1 MKLQTIHI
9 NRRDVNSIEFDVK
22 ELTIPLRPGDETS
35 FEIKVIN
42 YGTPTHIYLSA
53 TAGIKDKVTFLSH
66 NPYVRYEETIPI
78 VARLPRDG
86 KVLYAGEIVVTTGYG
101 AKKSGF
107 VIKLGLEEEK
117 HVITFEGGLGKTI
130 GKTIGKSKY
139 SKVRKKATQIDVKM
153 LERSLIIPA
162 LLCFIAVFLVLT
174 YMRVGAVKVGSA
186 VMASILIVF
195 VIIYGIIK
203 LIKA

>member
-9 NRRDVNSIEFDVK
+9 NRRDINSIEFDVE
-22 ELTIPLRPGDETS
+22 ELMIPLRPGDETS

-53 TAGIKDKVTFLSH
+53 TQDIKDKITFLSH

-107 VIKLGLEEEK
+107 VTKLGFEEEK
-117 HVITFEGGLGKTI
+117 HVMESGGGLGKP
-130 GKTIGKSKY
+130 KY
-139 SKVRKKATQIDVKM
+139 PKVHKKVTHIDLPHIDITLV
-153 LERSLIIPA
+153 ERVMIIPA
-162 LLCFIAVFLVLT
+162 LLCFIAVFLILA
-174 YMRVGAVKVGSA
+174 YMRVGAVQVGSA

-195 VIIYGIIK
+195 VILYGIIK

>member
-9 NRRDVNSIEFDVK
+9 NRRDINSIEFDVK
-22 ELTIPLRPGDETS
+22 ELTIPIRPGDETS

-42 YGTPTHIYLSA
+42 YGTPAHIYLSA
-53 TAGIKDKVTFLSH
+53 TENIKDKITFLSH
-66 NPYVRYEETIPI
+66 NPYVRYEENIPI

-86 KVLYAGEIVVTTGYG
+86 KVFYAGEIVVTTGYG

-107 VIKLGLEEEK
+107 VTKLGLEEEK
-117 HVITFEGGLGKTI
+117 HVMESDRRLIKPKFL
-130 GKTIGKSKY
+130 
-139 SKVRKKATQIDVKM
+139 KVTKKATQIDIKLVKRA
-153 LERSLIIPA
+153 LVIPA
-162 LLCFIAVFLVLT
+162 LLCFIAAFLILT
-174 YMRVGAVKVGSA
+174 YIRVGAIQFGSA

-195 VIIYGIIK
+195 MILYGIIK

>member
-53 TAGIKDKVTFLSH
+53 TEGIKDKITFLSH
-66 NPYVRYEETIPI
+66 NPYVRYEEKIPI

-107 VIKLGLEEEK
+107 VTKLGLEEEK
-117 HVITFEGGLGKTI
+117 HFIESDGGLVKP
-130 GKTIGKSKY
+130 KY
-139 SKVRKKATQIDVKM
+139 PKVLKKATQIDITLV
-153 LERSLIIPA
+153 ERVMIIPA
-162 LLCFIAVFLVLT
+162 LLCFIAVFLILV
-174 YMRVGAVKVGSA
+174 YMRVGTVQVGSA

-195 VIIYGIIK
+195 VILYGIIK
-203 LIKA
+203 LIKV

>member
-9 NRRDVNSIEFDVK
+9 SRSDINSIEFDIK

-53 TAGIKDKVTFLSH
+53 TEGIKDKITFLSH
-66 NPYVRYEETIPI
+66 NPYVRYEENIPI

-107 VIKLGLEEEK
+107 VTKLGLEEE
-117 HVITFEGGLGKTI
+117 HVLESYRSLGKPKFLKMQKI
-130 GKTIGKSKY
+130 KMQ
-139 SKVRKKATQIDVKM
+139 KKATHIDVK
-153 LERSLIIPA
+153 LVEHALVIPA
-162 LLCFIAVFLVLT
+162 LLFLIAVFLILT
-174 YMRVGAVKVGSA
+174 YMRVGAVQVGSA
-186 VMASILIVF
+186 VMASILTVF
-195 VIIYGIIK
+195 IILYGIIK

>member
-9 NRRDVNSIEFDVK
+9 NRSDINSIEFDTK
-22 ELTIPLRPGDETS
+22 ELKIPLSPGDETS

-53 TAGIKDKVTFLSH
+53 TEAIRDKITFLSH

-86 KVLYAGEIVVTTGYG
+86 KGLYAGEIVVTTGYG

-117 HVITFEGGLGKTI
+117 VIKLGLEEAKPVVDEGGLVKRKYIKMRHKQAPTI
-130 GKTIGKSKY
+130 DITLVWHPLVIPITIC
-139 SKVRKKATQIDVKM
+139 
-153 LERSLIIPA
+153 LIV
-162 LLCFIAVFLVLT
+162 VFLIL
-174 YMRVGAVKVGSA
+174 VKFGIVQLFSA

-195 VIIYGIIK
+195 VILYGIIK
-203 LIKA
+203 LVKE

>member
-9 NRRDVNSIEFDVK
+9 NRSDINSIEFDIK
-22 ELTIPLRPGDETS
+22 ELAIPLSLGDETS

-53 TAGIKDKVTFLSH
+53 TEGIRDKITFLSH

-107 VIKLGLEEEK
+107 VIKLGHEEEK
-117 HVITFEGGLGKTI
+117 PVVDGGGGLVKR
-130 GKTIGKSKY
+130 KY
-139 SKVRKKATQIDVKM
+139 IKMRRKQATPIDIKLVWHPLAVPIIICLIFVLLILAYVRLGTVQ
-153 LERSLIIPA
+153 L
-162 LLCFIAVFLVLT
+162 F
-174 YMRVGAVKVGSA
+174 SA

-195 VIIYGIIK
+195 VILYGIIK
-203 LIKA
+203 LVKA

>member
-9 NRRDVNSIEFDVK
+9 NRSDINSIEFDTK
-22 ELTIPLRPGDETS
+22 ELTIPLSPGDETS

-53 TAGIKDKVTFLSH
+53 TENIRDKITFLSH
-66 NPYVRYEETIPI
+66 NPYVRYEETVPI
-78 VARLPRDG
+78 VARLPRDDKG
-86 KVLYAGEIVVTTGYG
+86 LYTGEIVVTTGYG

-117 HVITFEGGLGKTI
+117 PVVADEGVVKRKYTKIRHKQATPIDITLVWHPLVIPITLC
-130 GKTIGKSKY
+130 
-139 SKVRKKATQIDVKM
+139 
-153 LERSLIIPA
+153 LIV
-162 LLCFIAVFLVLT
+162 VFLIL
-174 YMRVGAVKVGSA
+174 VKSGIVQLFSA

-195 VIIYGIIK
+195 VILYSIIELVK
-203 LIKA
+203 V

>member
-9 NRRDVNSIEFDVK
+9 NRRDINSIEFDIK

-53 TAGIKDKVTFLSH
+53 TEDIKDKITFLSH

-86 KVLYAGEIVVTTGYG
+86 KALYAGEIVVTTGYG

-107 VIKLGLEEEK
+107 VTKLGLEEEK
-117 HVITFEGGLGKTI
+117 HVMESDSGLVKLKYPKVHKKVTNIDITLAKRTM
-130 GKTIGKSKY
+130 
-139 SKVRKKATQIDVKM
+139 V
-153 LERSLIIPA
+153 IPA
-162 LLCFIAVFLVLT
+162 LLCFIAVFLILA
-174 YMRVGAVKVGSA
+174 YMRVGAVQVGSA
-186 VMASILIVF
+186 VMASVLIVF
-195 VIIYGIIK
+195 VILYGIIK

>member
-9 NRRDVNSIEFDVK
+9 NRRDINSIEFDIK
-22 ELTIPLRPGDETS
+22 ELMIPLRPGDETS

-53 TAGIKDKVTFLSH
+53 TEGIKDKVTFLSH

-78 VARLPRDG
+78 VARLPRDS

-107 VIKLGLEEEK
+107 VTKLGLEEEK
-117 HVITFEGGLGKTI
+117 HVIGSDGGLVKP
-130 GKTIGKSKY
+130 KY
-139 SKVRKKATQIDVKM
+139 PKVLKKATNIDVKL
-153 LERSLIIPA
+153 LERALVIPA
-162 LLCFIAVFLVLT
+162 LLSFIAAFLILT
-174 YMRVGAVKVGSA
+174 YIRVGAVQVGSA
-186 VMASILIVF
+186 VIASILIVF
-195 VIIYGIIK
+195 IILYGIIK

>member
-9 NRRDVNSIEFDVK
+9 NRSDINSIEFDIK
-22 ELTIPLRPGDETS
+22 ELTIPLSPGDETS

-53 TAGIKDKVTFLSH
+53 TENIRDKITFLSH

-86 KVLYAGEIVVTTGYG
+86 KGLYVGEIVVTTGYG

-107 VIKLGLEEEK
+107 VIKLGLEEET
-117 HVITFEGGLGKTI
+117 HVVVDEGLVKR
-130 GKTIGKSKY
+130 KY
-139 SKVRKKATQIDVKM
+139 IKMRHKKAVDITLVWHP
-153 LERSLIIPA
+153 LAIP
-162 LLCFIAVFLVLT
+162 LMICFIIVFLILA
-174 YMRVGAVKVGSA
+174 YAKSGNAQLFSA
-186 VMASILIVF
+186 VMASVLIVF
-195 VIIYGIIK
+195 VILYGLIK
-203 LIKA
+203 LVKA